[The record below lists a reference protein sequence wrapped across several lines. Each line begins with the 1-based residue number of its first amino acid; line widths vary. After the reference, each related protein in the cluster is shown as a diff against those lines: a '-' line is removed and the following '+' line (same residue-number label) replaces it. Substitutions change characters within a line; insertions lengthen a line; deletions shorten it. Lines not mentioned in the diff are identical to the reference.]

1 MPEPE
6 ERQRGRDAELQK
18 RIVSLRDEI
27 DHMSVEAP
35 EQVRQVFM
43 VINQMLSILS
53 SENGTVMRILDR
65 QDQAVEERRLMN
77 ERLFGKVPGDED
89 CMSAK
94 VAQTYKAL
102 KSVRRVGMAVI
113 IAVAISLATRWF
125 EQTKLNEIIAA
136 QKVQAAKP

>member
-94 VAQTYKAL
+94 V
-102 KSVRRVGMAVI
+102 VRSSAFVLQRLDPVGRV
-113 IAVAISLATRWF
+113 
-125 EQTKLNEIIAA
+125 
-136 QKVQAAKP
+136 